1 MDLYKGPLWTASLKT
16 WGIINGRSED
26 AQLWILSAGHG
37 LINSKDKII
46 PYDVTFQD
54 PRDGVPS
61 VLTRIV
67 TEVDSETKRKAL
79 QAWWHLLIKSKSKT
93 PVSLEELIGGA
104 GNDDYFLVILSKDYL
119 DATFIDLEK
128 ALKAVRYPEQIAIIS
143 NNVNDPLAKRLKP
156 NWLYADSRFVNLQGS
171 NNTLV
176 NAKIAWEVLWHMF
189 QEREG
194 LAWWSVENFNNYLHH
209 LSADL
214 PSPKRPIREPSTD
227 AQVEQFIRT
236 ELEQRET
243 PFSRLH
249 RKYRDSGRA
258 CEYTRFRGLYYG
270 VKDEL
275 KSLALAKRPSLP
287 VRHKPRKTK
296 MLFFLPDWDDR
307 VDPVFDFEKDEVTP
321 NRDPYKHDAYHY
333 ELYGSLNCDG
343 ILVSKSVLEQN
354 SQKKE
359 RVQAS
364 GIHQYLRVPKNVPVL
379 GDCGAFNYISEK
391 DPPYETEEILNYY
404 DTFGFNLGVSIDHL
418 IVPGILR
425 RNNYYKMTEDGWIEI
440 TEDEFKNYKDAPN
453 TLIKKSRNRHSQ
465 QELFLS
471 ENVIVEEEYLDEKER
486 QRRYELTI
494 NNAMEFIEGH
504 RKENLSFTPIGAVQ
518 GWDPES
524 YASAVREYEKMGYSY
539 VALGG
544 LVRSTTEE
552 ILAVLENIRRVKKA
566 STKLHV
572 FGVARLDA
580 IKAFMDFDVASV
592 DSAGMLRQAWLS
604 YSSNYYSPN
613 MNHYTAIRIP
623 PSDRSVAA
631 KKAIETG
638 ELSVEKLRSLETECL
653 SLLRQFDNDDLALT
667 EVLDSVMAYERVLG
681 GSGNL
686 TKEYTRILSDRPWKS
701 CQCKLCKDVGID
713 IVVFRRNNR
722 NRRRGFHNTWV
733 FFNKFKELTETS

>member
-1 MDLYKGPLWTASLKT
+1 MDPEISPGPVEEVFRQWSEMLINSSLRPKKAMDLYKGPLWTASLKT

-26 AQLWILSAGHG
+26 AQLWILS
-37 LINSKDKII
+37 
-46 PYDVTFQD
+46 D

-67 TEVDSETKRKAL
+67 TEVDSETRRKAL

-104 GNDDYFLVILSKDYL
+104 ENDDYFLVILSKDYL

-307 VDPVFDFEKDEVTP
+307 VDPLFDFET
-321 NRDPYKHDAYHY
+321 
-333 ELYGSLNCDG
+333 
-343 ILVSKSVLEQN
+343 
-354 SQKKE
+354 
-359 RVQAS
+359 
-364 GIHQYLRVPKNVPVL
+364 
-379 GDCGAFNYISEK
+379 
-391 DPPYETEEILNYY
+391 
-404 DTFGFNLGVSIDHL
+404 
-418 IVPGILR
+418 
-425 RNNYYKMTEDGWIEI
+425 
-440 TEDEFKNYKDAPN
+440 
-453 TLIKKSRNRHSQ
+453 
-465 QELFLS
+465 
-471 ENVIVEEEYLDEKER
+471 
-486 QRRYELTI
+486 
-494 NNAMEFIEGH
+494 
-504 RKENLSFTPIGAVQ
+504 
-518 GWDPES
+518 
-524 YASAVREYEKMGYSY
+524 VR
-539 VALGG
+539 
-544 LVRSTTEE
+544 
-552 ILAVLENIRRVKKA
+552 
-566 STKLHV
+566 
-572 FGVARLDA
+572 
-580 IKAFMDFDVASV
+580 
-592 DSAGMLRQAWLS
+592 
-604 YSSNYYSPN
+604 
-613 MNHYTAIRIP
+613 
-623 PSDRSVAA
+623 
-631 KKAIETG
+631 
-638 ELSVEKLRSLETECL
+638 
-653 SLLRQFDNDDLALT
+653 
-667 EVLDSVMAYERVLG
+667 
-681 GSGNL
+681 
-686 TKEYTRILSDRPWKS
+686 
-701 CQCKLCKDVGID
+701 
-713 IVVFRRNNR
+713 
-722 NRRRGFHNTWV
+722 
-733 FFNKFKELTETS
+733 